1 MAQRRLASLTSGAYS
16 VGVRYYYL
24 VAPLVMV
31 RANEHAFTYHSQAPL
46 DVGTLVRISVG
57 KRLANGV
64 ILQAVTAKPT
74 FPTKAVGA
82 VLSPHPLPQPL
93 ITLSW
98 WISQYYAAHLATVL
112 QAILPSGL
120 QKTRRD
126 SAKTVVHPIRKRTNI
141 VLNTDQAAALEHIN
155 ARSVGTFFIHGVTGS
170 GKTQVYIEAV
180 RHVVAAGRS
189 AIVMVP
195 EIALTPQLVAE
206 FGNHFPNLIVTHS
219 GLTESERHHL
229 WLKALQHNKEPLVVI
244 GPRSALFMPLAHLGI
259 IVVDECH
266 EPSYKQ
272 EQTPRYSAL
281 RAASILAKAHG
292 AKLILGSA
300 TPAITDYY
308 LAETTKSPILRLA
321 KPAAQLQP
329 VNIEVVDLTVRSN
342 FSRHR
347 FISIQLLGAI
357 EVALAKKYQ
366 VLLFHNRRGT
376 APTTLCEHC
385 GWVAHCPTCFLPLT
399 LHADK
404 HVLACHLCGF
414 STKVPPNC
422 PECRE
427 PTIIFKGIGTK
438 LIEVEISRLFPKARI
453 ARFDADTSKAEAVHN
468 RYQALYDGEIDIM
481 IGTQMLAK
489 GLDIPRLALVGV
501 VQADSGLV
509 LPDYTSEERVFQ
521 LLYQVIGR
529 AGRGEHP
536 GEVVIQTYQPNH
548 PVVKAAVARDFA
560 SFYDA
565 ELQHRKA
572 GRFPPFR
579 HLIKLNC
586 SYKTEAGAVNASKK
600 YAAELRKH
608 HPDLE
613 ILGPTPSFYERLGGA
628 YRWQIIVKGKKRGDL
643 VAIAQNAPAGWQA
656 DLDPASLL

>member
-1 MAQRRLASLTSGAYS
+1 MAGRRLASLTSDAYS
-16 VGVRYYYL
+16 VVVRYYYL

-31 RANEHAFTYHSQAPL
+31 RANEHAFTYHSPVPL
-46 DVGTLVRISVG
+46 AIGTLVRISVG

-64 ILQAVTAKPT
+64 VLRAVTEPA
-74 FPTKAVGA
+74 FATKAIGT
-82 VLSPHPLPQPL
+82 VLAPQPLPQSL
-93 ITLSW
+93 IAMARW
-98 WISQYYAAHLATVL
+98 MSQYYAAHLATVL

-120 QKTRRD
+120 QKQRRD
-126 SAKTVVHPIRKRTNI
+126 TTKSVIHPIRKRTKI
-141 VLNTDQAAALEHIN
+141 VLNSDQRAALEQIN
-155 ARSVGTFFIHGVTGS
+155 KRPTGTFFVHGVTGS

-180 RHVVAAGRS
+180 RQTVAAGKS

-206 FGNHFPNLIVTHS
+206 FGNHFSNLIVTHS

-229 WLKALQHNKEPLVVI
+229 WLKALQHTEQPLVVI

-259 IVVDECH
+259 IVIDECH

-272 EQTPRYSAL
+272 DQTPRYSAL
-281 RAASILAKAHG
+281 RAASILAKEHG

-300 TPAITDYY
+300 TPAVTDYY
-308 LAETTKSPILRLA
+308 LAQTTQSPILQLT

-329 VNIEVVDLTVRSN
+329 VTIEVVDLTVRSN

-347 FISIQLLGAI
+347 FISNKLLDAI
-357 EVALAKKYQ
+357 ETALAKKYQ

-404 HVLACHLCGF
+404 HALACHLCGF
-414 STKVPPNC
+414 STKVPPSC

-427 PTIIFKGIGTK
+427 PTVIFKGIGTK
-438 LIEVEISRLFPKARI
+438 LIETEVTRLFPKARI
-453 ARFDADTSKAEAVHN
+453 ARFDADTNKAEAVHN
-468 RYQALYDGEIDIM
+468 RYQALYDGDIDIM

-536 GEVVIQTYQPNH
+536 GEVIIQTYQPNH
-548 PVVKAAVARDFA
+548 PVVRTAVARDFG

-579 HLIKLNC
+579 HLLKLTC
-586 SYKTEAGAVNASKK
+586 SYKTETGAVNASRK
-600 YAAELRKH
+600 YAGALRKT

-628 YRWQIIVKGKKRGDL
+628 YRWQIIMKAKKRGEL
-643 VAIAQNAPAGWQA
+643 VAIAQDAPPGWQA